1 VRATRVRYVPTW
13 VRHPDYRV
21 LPASRGSL
29 SWRRTVAVA
38 GRRPGIRPVRAR

>member
-1 VRATRVRYVPTW
+1 VRYVPTW

-21 LPASRGSL
+21 VPAARGSV

-38 GRRPGIRPVRAR
+38 GRARGIRPAR